1 MVIWITG
8 LSGSGKSTLCDALAP
23 KLRVALPNLVVLD
36 GDAVRA
42 ALGDDL
48 GYHEADR
55 VRQIKRIQGM
65 AKLLSDQ
72 GISVLI
78 AALYSHPELLVWN
91 RANLRGYFEVYLKA
105 DMDFLLTR
113 DGKGLYSGARSG
125 RILNV
130 VGVDIPWH
138 SPQSADLVVDAAA
151 KPAADTIAEQVL
163 EAVMAVHEGRGRS
176 NQAEAVS

>member
-8 LSGSGKSTLCDALAP
+8 MSGSGKSTLCQALAP
-23 KLRVALPNLVVLD
+23 KLRAVLPNLVVLD

-55 VRQIKRIQGM
+55 VRQIKRLQGM

-78 AALYSHPELLVWN
+78 AALYAHPDLLAWN
-91 RANLRGYFEVYLKA
+91 RANLRDYFEVYLAA
-105 DMDFLLTR
+105 DVDFLLTR

-130 VGVDIPWH
+130 VGVDIPWYA
-138 SPQSADLVVDAAA
+138 PPNADLVVDAAS
-151 KPAADTIAEQVL
+151 KPPVDATAEQVL
-163 EAVMAVHEGRGRS
+163 TAVMAEHSGRS
-176 NQAEAVS
+176 RSDRAKAVS